1 MVVESASVVPTSIVV
16 LTDDKADM
24 FADVLAE
31 VKKARNDGAID
42 LMKTKSSR
50 GRSDMKEEARRLNPV
65 LAKGSGRQSRSK

>member
-1 MVVESASVVPTSIVV
+1 
-16 LTDDKADM
+16 
-24 FADVLAE
+24 